1 MAYCTELN
9 SQNSKFPPWKTLQ
22 GILWRQSYESGNVKA
37 PLYEDVMPAMRAL
50 KDAGVKIYIYS
61 SGSVEAQKLLFAHTA
76 EGDIRDLIDGCMELK
91 RRG

>member
-1 MAYCTELN
+1 
-9 SQNSKFPPWKTLQ
+9 
-22 GILWRQSYESGNVKA
+22 
-37 PLYEDVMPAMRAL
+37 MPAMRAL

-76 EGDIRDLIDGCMELK
+76 EGDIRDLIDGCKELK

>member
-1 MAYCTELN
+1 
-9 SQNSKFPPWKTLQ
+9 
-22 GILWRQSYESGNVKA
+22 
-37 PLYEDVMPAMRAL
+37 MPAMRAL